1 MGLFYEICV
10 PLTVVILG
18 AACAMLINDN
28 RGSEPAKMGANLM
41 MPKTK
46 LLFNPKMVDTLR
58 SNLPTNVFA
67 NNMKTDGKMDIT
79 YNANWTTNSSQSVYT
94 ALNYSFDWG
103 HKVSYIPPWHSGD
116 YIWYSANKTSQEY
129 KFYTFTNASQTGPAP
144 AFSQIMYE
152 STLRVALDEPELE
165 FTTVNRPLPKTH
177 FANYR
182 RMYIIVTTISF
193 TLAISISIMMA

>member
-1 MGLFYEICV
+1 
-10 PLTVVILG
+10 
-18 AACAMLINDN
+18 
-28 RGSEPAKMGANLM
+28 
-41 MPKTK
+41 
-46 LLFNPKMVDTLR
+46 MVDTLR

-79 YNANWTTNSSQSVYT
+79 YNANWNTNSSQSVYT

-103 HKVSYIPPWHSGD
+103 HKESYTPPWHSGD

-129 KFYTFTNASQTGPAP
+129 KFYTFINATQTGPAP

-182 RMYIIVTTISF
+182 RMYIIVMTISF
-193 TLAISISIMMA
+193 TLAIAISIMMA